1 MSYQTIWKY
10 NYPDKS
16 IIAEDLADG
25 AKPYITVSAKGIS
38 NGLSDILND
47 GADFGPDTPG
57 TQTNGIMEAI
67 NALPKIKNANTGRL
81 VPIGTVFIHFG
92 GVPIQIQ
99 SPINVYDDW
108 FVSII
113 SNDGFNL
120 PIQSPSNPYVYI
132 QNVNSANVFNII
144 TNPVAS
150 SPSTLVSNGF
160 IHLHN
165 LAFYTNYNATP
176 GTIFNTINNSNNVA
190 PMYSQLLIGN
200 LGLRD
205 ATGQNLLMNI
215 STTGDDDL
223 VKIDN
228 LIAVG
233 TTNNNG
239 PLVQFGANHVDINYI
254 GLYSLPSSATITKG
268 NAGFMAYF
276 IVGGNFTINTM
287 HLIGFS
293 ANGAFASFPI
303 DGNPYTRVLN
313 IREIY
318 DEMHNT
324 QANALYGPNGAYCS
338 VANGAITVIESY
350 NTLAPPNNGDA
361 FKKVSLPETLK
372 ILSTPQNIGP
382 FYTSIAG
389 TTAGNVYCNSNEF
402 SPHYKKYVI
411 RFVGYENNTTTN
423 QTLNFAFPF
432 STTASI
438 TTNTTGLTIT
448 TTTTGITITAPN
460 NTTVYNGLVIVEGY

>member
-1 MSYQTIWKY
+1 MKPRMSYDYTLQK
-10 NYPDKS
+10 NVRGK
-16 IIAEDLADG
+16 A
-25 AKPYITVSAKGIS
+25 YITVSAKGIS
-38 NGLSDILND
+38 NGLSDIPND

-67 NALPKIKNANTGRL
+67 NALPKIKNANSGRL

-108 FVSII
+108 FINII
-113 SNDGFNL
+113 SDDGFTS
-120 PIQSPSNPYVYI
+120 PIQLPATPYVYI
-132 QNVNSANVFNII
+132 QNVNSANIFNII
-144 TNPVAS
+144 TNPVAIN
-150 SPSTLVSNGF
+150 STNWQSNGF
-160 IHLHN
+160 IQLHN
-165 LAFYTNYNATP
+165 LVFYTNYSTTP
-176 GTIFNTINNSNNVA
+176 GTIFNSINNSNNVQ

-205 ATGQNLLMNI
+205 TTGQNLLMNI
-215 STTGDDDL
+215 ITTGGDDL
-223 VKIDN
+223 IKIDN
-228 LIAVG
+228 LVAIG

-239 PLVQFGANHVDINYI
+239 PLVTFGANHVDINYI
-254 GLYSLPSSATITKG
+254 ALFSGPGPSTTTNG

-276 IVGGNFTINTM
+276 SVGGNFTINTM
-287 HLIGFS
+287 HLIGFG
-293 ANGAFASFPI
+293 ANGAFATIPI
-303 DGNPYTRVLN
+303 DGNSYTRVLN

-318 DEMHNT
+318 DEMGST
-324 QANALYGPNGAYCS
+324 KGNASYGYGGNYCS
-338 VANGAITVIESY
+338 VASRAITIINSY
-350 NTLAPPNNGDA
+350 NTIPAAPGTA
-361 FKKVSLPETLK
+361 FIKVLYPETLK
-372 ILSTPQNIGP
+372 ILSTPQNVGP
-382 FYTSIAG
+382 FYTTIAG

-411 RFVGYENNTTTN
+411 KFVGYENNTTTN

-438 TTNTTGLTIT
+438 TANTTGLTVS

-460 NTTVYNGLVIVEGY
+460 NTTVYNGIVVVEGY